1 MGDKGGAPL
10 GNLNAYRQGY
20 FSVRGR
26 GRQEQVFILWLQ
38 DALAR
43 DLGAAQFSELP
54 LAQQKQVERIA
65 MLDVQTKRLFRA
77 GVTSADLFF
86 TGTRRLQEEL
96 GKLYGRQVP
105 EDPSPGK
112 KPSLSSLRGRF
123 EFPRGELTDS
133 EADERQEAPNPKDGE
148 TPGEVEL

>member
-54 LAQQKQVERIA
+54 LPQQKQVERIA

-96 GKLYGRQVP
+96 GKLYAGDVP
-105 EDPSPGK
+105 RETTPGK

-123 EFPRGELTDS
+123 EFPRGELTFPGD
-133 EADERQEAPNPKDGE
+133 DEHTETPSPRSGE